1 VTRRARIR
9 ILSRPAD
16 PESRCGA
23 CDCRNGHGSYVW
35 PDGQRYAGA
44 FRGGH
49 RHGQGT
55 FSWPD
60 GRKYIG
66 GWLRGEPSGLGTR
79 IYADGSFLIGYFENG
94 GYLGDSEHYGHRFAG
109 PERQH
114 PSTGVPPDEA
124 GSGHPA
130 PAAAA
135 AEDSPGCEQQ
145 CNDLAELELN
155 RITDE
160 YECCYAR
167 HAFCVHKVQIEARSC
182 DTQGCLDEQGL
193 EVSERGTLYTK

>member
-1 VTRRARIR
+1 VGPATAGTVTEAT
-9 ILSRPAD
+9 SGPTDSATPA
-16 PESRCGA
+16 PSA
-23 CDCRNGHGSYVW
+23 AGSATVKG
-35 PDGQRYAGA
+35 PSLGPTAG
-44 FRGGH
+44 
-49 RHGQGT
+49 
-55 FSWPD
+55 
-60 GRKYIG
+60 KYIG